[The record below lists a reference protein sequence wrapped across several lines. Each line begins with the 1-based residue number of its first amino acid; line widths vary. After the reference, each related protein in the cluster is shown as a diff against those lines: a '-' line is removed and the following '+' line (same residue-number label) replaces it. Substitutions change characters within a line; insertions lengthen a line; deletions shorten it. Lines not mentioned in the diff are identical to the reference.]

1 MAKMFYTLEEA
12 CAKLG
17 KSETQVKEMV
27 TRGQLSEFRDRDR
40 LMFKSEQVDLL
51 SGSKA
56 DSKIDDVF
64 KLADS
69 GEADAI
75 SLSKSGSASAIGM
88 ADSNTGNTKEQTG
101 ISIFEAESTEV
112 DDPSAVTRV
121 TPSLAGGSAL
131 GGSGLLEATR
141 DGGDS
146 AMGADL
152 IKDSFGTGQSSA
164 LAGSGSMPSQ
174 NDGGA
179 MFEGA
184 PSESATPAPL
194 MAAMAEPYD
203 AAGSGLVGG
212 FALGMVLTLAIGMTA
227 VLLGLSG
234 GSNLLD
240 TLGSNLMIFVG
251 AGAAVTFLAGILGW
265 VLGRRG

>member
-51 SGSKA
+51 SGSKV

-88 ADSNTGNTKEQTG
+88 ADSNSGNVKEQTG
-101 ISIFEAESTEV
+101 ISIFEAESTEI

-174 NDGGA
+174 GDGA

-203 AAGSGLVGG
+203 GAGSGLVGG
-212 FALGMVLTLAIGMTA
+212 FALGMVLTLAIGLTA

-234 GSNLLD
+234 GSSLLD
-240 TLGSNLMIFVG
+240 TLGSNLIIFVG
-251 AGAAVTFLAGILGW
+251 AGAAVTVLAGVLGW
-265 VLGRRG
+265 VLGRKS